1 MIRNRKR
8 PGKGQEKKERQADI
22 ESETKVFLYKPM
34 QKHQK
39 EGSFRVFAY
48 SAQVFR
54 ICRLIDPADS
64 VDDLPGIPLSGRKES
79 LQIVKDSESKII
91 ARRKS
96 FRFVLD
102 PPTGSFRIDL
112 EGQTLLKGRMQMDE
126 QRFLL
131 LRLMSTMEVYGLGA
145 FEGKRDRNEGRYLL
159 RTIDTL
165 FYEVKDQS
173 YSAFPFLF
181 FRSEGQSFG
190 LLLNSSYPQQFDI
203 QRDTRIEEGLE
214 IHVSRHLPTSVEK
227 EPAPIDLVLF
237 TGSPADILRS
247 YAQLTGQPFLPP
259 VWALGY
265 HQSRWSYRSQKKV
278 LEIAKTAR
286 QHRLPLDVIHL
297 DIHYMDRYR
306 VFTWNPEK
314 FAEPERLHA
323 ELAEQGVRTVAIID
337 PGVAAKDDY
346 DVYRG
351 GLEGDHFCR
360 KSDGSLYI
368 GKVWPGLCAFPDFVR
383 EDTRY
388 WWARQHKPIF
398 NAGVSGIW
406 NDMNEPALKMG
417 KTTEPLDEDIT
428 HVDGSHLRY
437 RNLYGNLEAKATNE
451 AFNVWKPGQRP
462 FVLTRSAFSGIQK
475 YAALW
480 TGDNHSSWAHLRDNL
495 YQIVNL
501 GLCGVPF
508 SGADVGGFGSRSGK
522 LGALKLRRQPEL
534 FQRWVELGSLMPF
547 FRIHTTLYS
556 YSQDPWSY
564 GPEVLQNARKHI
576 NRRYSLLPYIYS
588 LFWEAHRTGMPIVR
602 PLFLEFP
609 SVEYARTSSQ
619 FMLGPALLAAPVM
632 QPSLRERVVEL
643 PPGDWYE
650 FETGDLYRGGR
661 VQIPVSPGYYPLFIR
676 SGSMIPFARP
686 GRNAEETLANDIFIQ
701 VYPDQE
707 VQGTLILDDG
717 LSLDYAHGKTF
728 EARLKGKRDR
738 NGDVSLEWTV
748 TTREYQ
754 PTQSKLTLRL
764 PLPYRQMNQKNKKI
778 QGSVRT
784 LGSEDRSVQ
793 VMEYELPLTQD
804 WTATFVY
811 RNIFQ
816 GEI

>member
-1 MIRNRKR
+1 
-8 PGKGQEKKERQADI
+8 
-22 ESETKVFLYKPM
+22 M

-48 SAQVFR
+48 PAHTYR
-54 ICRLIDPADS
+54 ICRLIHPADS
-64 VDDLPGIPLSGRKES
+64 VDELPGIPLSGRRES
-79 LQIVKDSESKII
+79 LHIVKDSESKII

-102 PPTGSFRIDL
+102 PPTGNFRIDL
-112 EGQTLLKGRMQMDE
+112 EGQNLLKGCIQMDE
-126 QRFLL
+126 QRFLM
-131 LRLMSTMEVYGLGA
+131 LRLTSDMEVYGLGA
-145 FEGKRDRNEGRYLL
+145 FEGKKDRNEGRFLL

-165 FYEVKDQS
+165 FYELKDQA

-181 FRSEGQSFG
+181 FRSAGLTFG
-190 LLLNSSYPQQFDI
+190 LFLNSSYPQKFDI
-203 QRDTRIEEGLE
+203 QRDARIEEGLE
-214 IHVSRHLPTSVEK
+214 IIVSRYFPSSHIREEK
-227 EPAPIDLVLF
+227 EQAPLDFVLF

-247 YAQLTGQPFLPP
+247 YADLTGHPFLPP
-259 VWALGY
+259 IWALGY
-265 HQSRWSYRSQKKV
+265 HQSRWSYRTQNKV

-286 QHRLPLDVIHL
+286 HHRLPMDAIHL

-314 FAEPERLHA
+314 FSEPERLHV
-323 ELAEQGVRTVAIID
+323 ELAQLGVRTVAIVD
-337 PGVAAKDDY
+337 PGVAAKEDY
-346 DVYRG
+346 EVYRS

-368 GKVWPGLCAFPDFVR
+368 GRVWPGPCVFPDFVK

-388 WWARQHKPIF
+388 WWARQHKPVF

-406 NDMNEPALKMG
+406 NDMNEPVLKMG
-417 KTTEPLDEDIT
+417 KTTEPLEEDIT
-428 HVDGSHLRY
+428 HANGSHLRY
-437 RNLYGNLEAKATNE
+437 RNLYAYFEAMATTE
-451 AFNVWKPGQRP
+451 AFNVWKPGHRP
-462 FVLTRSAFSGIQK
+462 FILTRSAFSGMQK

-495 YQIVNL
+495 YQVINL
-501 GLCGVPF
+501 GLSGMPF
-508 SGADVGGFGSRSGK
+508 TGADVGGFGSRSGR

-556 YSQDPWSY
+556 YSQEPWSY

-576 NRRYSLLPYIYS
+576 NRRYSLLPYLYW

-609 SVEYARTSSQ
+609 SMDYARTSSQ

-632 QPSLRERVVEL
+632 QPGLNERVVEL

-650 FETGDLYRGGR
+650 FETGDFYRGGR

-676 SGSMIPFARP
+676 SGFMIPFARP
-686 GRNAEETLANDIFIQ
+686 GRNAEETLANEISIQ

-707 VQGTLILDDG
+707 ISGTLILDDG
-717 LSLDYAHGKTF
+717 LSLDYAQGKIF

-748 TTREYQ
+748 IHRGFQ
-754 PTQSKLTLRL
+754 PVQSKLTLRL
-764 PLPYRQMNQKNKKI
+764 PLPYRQMNQKNKRI

-811 RNIFQ
+811 RNVFS
-816 GEI
+816 GEM